1 MINMI
6 FKVKELNV
14 SKMYLNMKS
23 KVLILQEYSI
33 AHSIFLIN
41 QSMSS
46 ILLLCLCSSGSI
58 FNFIL
63 RYVSKRL

>member
-1 MINMI
+1 
-6 FKVKELNV
+6 
-14 SKMYLNMKS
+14 MYLNTKS

-46 ILLLCLCSSGSI
+46 ILLLCFCSSGAS